1 MMANAETI
9 AEDTALTV
17 ASEVLYRFLAAA
29 VSDPFTSDVSL
40 VLDSDG
46 WRLAISATE
55 LLRQEASESPVPLGF
70 GELPPSQ
77 LDWAAL
83 SGDAPLSLADLRA
96 THTAVFGLVFSRECP
111 PYETEYCSSAEA
123 FFRAQQLADIA
134 GFYQAFGLQ
143 TAPASPERP
152 DHLALELE
160 FMAFL
165 LRKERL
171 ADTAEQAR
179 VCADAQRSFLR
190 DHLAWWV
197 PSFAAGLRRKA
208 ESGFYASVA
217 QVLAAFMP
225 VERARLGAATP
236 SLPMRPALIERPEEQ
251 AGCTGCVAT

>member
-1 MMANAETI
+1 VAHMGTFAQ
-9 AEDTALTV
+9 DTALAV
-17 ASEVLYRFLAAA
+17 ATEVLYRFLAAS
-29 VSDPFTSDVSL
+29 VRDPFTSDVSL
-40 VLDSDG
+40 ALDPDG
-46 WRLAISATE
+46 RRLAGDAAVF
-55 LLRQEASESPVPLGF
+55 LREEASEAPVPLGF
-70 GELPPSQ
+70 GELPPSR
-77 LDWAAL
+77 LDLTLW
-83 SGDAPLSLADLRA
+83 SGDAPLSLHELRA
-96 THTAVFGLVFSRECP
+96 EHGAVFGLVLSRECP

-143 TAPASPERP
+143 TAQACPERP

-171 ADTAEQAR
+171 AETAEQAS

-208 ESGFYASVA
+208 ESGFYATVA
-217 QVLAAFMP
+217 HVLAAFMP
-225 VERARLGAATP
+225 VERARLGVAAP
-236 SLPMRPALIERPEEQ
+236 SAPMRPAFIERPEEQ

>member
-1 MMANAETI
+1 MDNAGAI
-9 AEDTALTV
+9 ADDTALAM
-17 ASEVLYRFLAAA
+17 ASEFLYRFLAVA

-40 VLDSDG
+40 VLDPDG
-46 WRLAISATE
+46 RRLALSATE

-77 LDWAAL
+77 LEWTSL
-83 SGDAPLSLADLRA
+83 SGDAPLSLDELRA
-96 THTAVFGLVFSRECP
+96 EHGNVFGLVLPRECP

-143 TAPASPERP
+143 TTQACPERP

-171 ADTAEQAR
+171 AETAEQANI
-179 VCADAQRSFLR
+179 CADAQRSFLR

-208 ESGFYASVA
+208 ESGFYATA
-217 QVLAAFMP
+217 AGVLAAFMP
-225 VERARLGAATP
+225 IERARLGVAAP
-236 SLPMRPALIERPEEQ
+236 AAPRRPAFIERPEEQ

>member
-1 MMANAETI
+1 MGTI
-9 AEDTALTV
+9 AEDTALAV
-17 ASEVLYRFLAAA
+17 ASEFLYHFLAAA
-29 VSDPFTSDVSL
+29 VSDPFMSDVSL
-40 VLDSDG
+40 VLNADG
-46 WRLAISATE
+46 RRLAISATE
-55 LLRQEASESPVPLGF
+55 LLRQEASESPIPLGF
-70 GELPPSQ
+70 GELPPSR
-77 LDWAAL
+77 LDWTSL
-83 SGDAPLSLADLRA
+83 SIDAPLSLNDLRA
-96 THTAVFGLVFSRECP
+96 AHADVFGLVLPRECP

-134 GFYQAFGLQ
+134 GFYRAFGIQ
-143 TAPASPERP
+143 TTHASPERP

-171 ADTAEQAR
+171 ACTAEQTC

-208 ESGFYASVA
+208 ERGFYATVA

-225 VERARLGAATP
+225 AERARLGVAAP